1 MATDDHMK
9 VTAVGLPSGALS
21 ATFGRYELE
30 NGQHIEDVV
39 LGYSTYGTLN
49 EVRLPLDDALFPPE
63 NARYSLFALLFDIYS
78 PRCGLRLRRRALT
91 HHAPSRDANPRQYRP
106 RSHLHDRQTGDNA
119 VIVGHSLTSNSNVSE
134 WWRELMGE
142 GDACALDVANEFVVC
157 VNYLASPY
165 GSSSPVTP
173 DPAKPNGDAYAADFP
188 TPVTVR
194 DNVRLQR
201 LLLDRLGVKHLK
213 MAIGGS
219 MGSMLALEWAATFPD
234 FVTELVLIAGCGRH
248 TDWAIGIG
256 EAQRFSIMA
265 DAKFKGGQYDP
276 ADPPLAGLATSR
288 MMAMLSYRAPK
299 SVDERF
305 ARGVMETVE
314 SAAEKDR
321 EKNEAAAG
329 VKVEGRLGGTLVADR
344 SARSTAMRKPS
355 SHGDI
360 GLAAHANE
368 SASETLPY
376 FAVESYLQYQGKK
389 FIQRF
394 DANCYIQLTYT
405 LDSHDVARGRGAYE
419 DVLRRLTH
427 RTLVVGITSD
437 VLYPFSLQSELAD
450 LMPNAEMYAIDSPH
464 GHDAFLIEI
473 RELNKAIA
481 RFRRGE
487 RADPDA
493 ARVASRFPG
502 GAQKSRAP
510 PSGGVAPSSASP
522 SAAAAATE
530 EQAPPT
536 HTSLRTLHDGELRGA
551 VRALERELE
560 KSRAREERHARRA
573 DALLA
578 EVARLRDEAEAA
590 KTKDPRG
597 EDGVA
602 PASSFGYGL
611 RLVPANP
618 PPSSR
623 RYQPVYGEVK
633 SPANGAEAP
642 IAALGAF

>member
-1 MATDDHMK
+1 M
-9 VTAVGLPSGALS
+9 
-21 ATFGRYELE
+21 
-30 NGQHIEDVV
+30 
-39 LGYSTYGTLN
+39 
-49 EVRLPLDDALFPPE
+49 
-63 NARYSLFALLFDIYS
+63 
-78 PRCGLRLRRRALT
+78 
-91 HHAPSRDANPRQYRP
+91 
-106 RSHLHDRQTGDNA
+106 
-119 VIVGHSLTSNSNVSE
+119 IVGHSLTSNSNVAE
-134 WWRELMGE
+134 WWSELMGE
-142 GDACALDVANEFVVC
+142 GDACALDVASEFVVC

-173 DPAKPNGDAYAADFP
+173 DPGKENGEPYAADFP

-201 LLLDRLGVKHLK
+201 LLLDRLGVKHLR

-219 MGSMLALEWAATFPD
+219 MGSMLALEWAATYPD

-305 ARGVMETVE
+305 ARGVMENANPS
-314 SAAEKDR
+314 SAAVSESVDDLDTTANVDVERTLTKT
-321 EKNEAAAG
+321 G
-329 VKVEGRLGGTLVADR
+329 VEGHIGGSLVGAG
-344 SARSTAMRKPS
+344 RSTAMRKPS

-427 RTLVVGITSD
+427 RALVVGITSD

-473 RELNKAIA
+473 KELNKAIA

-493 ARVASRFPG
+493 AKIAARFPG
-502 GAQKSRAP
+502 PRGDVDAEKRGAMRRSDFGNAD
-510 PSGGVAPSSASP
+510 
-522 SAAAAATE
+522 E
-530 EQAPPT
+530 EQSEEMRSS
-536 HTSLRTLHDGELRGA
+536 SLDSRLETRLHDGELRGA

-560 KSRAREERHARRA
+560 KSRAREEIHARRA
-573 DALLA
+573 NALLA
-578 EVARLRDEAEAA
+578 EVARLRDAAEAA
-590 KTKDPRG
+590 KADARGDG
-597 EDGVA
+597 EDGSGSL
-602 PASSFGYGL
+602 ASSFGYGL

-633 SPANGAEAP
+633 SPADGADTH

>member
-1 MATDDHMK
+1 
-9 VTAVGLPSGALS
+9 
-21 ATFGRYELE
+21 
-30 NGQHIEDVV
+30 
-39 LGYSTYGTLN
+39 
-49 EVRLPLDDALFPPE
+49 
-63 NARYSLFALLFDIYS
+63 
-78 PRCGLRLRRRALT
+78 
-91 HHAPSRDANPRQYRP
+91 
-106 RSHLHDRQTGDNA
+106 
-119 VIVGHSLTSNSNVSE
+119 
-134 WWRELMGE
+134 
-142 GDACALDVANEFVVC
+142 
-157 VNYLASPY
+157 
-165 GSSSPVTP
+165 
-173 DPAKPNGDAYAADFP
+173 
-188 TPVTVR
+188 
-194 DNVRLQR
+194 
-201 LLLDRLGVKHLK
+201 
-213 MAIGGS
+213 
-219 MGSMLALEWAATFPD
+219 
-234 FVTELVLIAGCGRH
+234 
-248 TDWAIGIG
+248 
-256 EAQRFSIMA
+256 MA

>member
-1 MATDDHMK
+1 M
-9 VTAVGLPSGALS
+9 
-21 ATFGRYELE
+21 
-30 NGQHIEDVV
+30 
-39 LGYSTYGTLN
+39 
-49 EVRLPLDDALFPPE
+49 
-63 NARYSLFALLFDIYS
+63 
-78 PRCGLRLRRRALT
+78 
-91 HHAPSRDANPRQYRP
+91 
-106 RSHLHDRQTGDNA
+106 
-119 VIVGHSLTSNSNVSE
+119 IVGHSLTSNSNVAE
-134 WWRELMGE
+134 WWSELMGE
-142 GDACALDVANEFVVC
+142 GDGEFALDVAGEFVVC

-173 DPAKPNGDAYAADFP
+173 DPAKGNGESYAADFP

-201 LLLDRLGVKHLK
+201 LLLERLGVKHLR

-276 ADPPLAGLATSR
+276 ADPPRAGLATSR

-305 ARGVMETVE
+305 ARGVMENANPS
-314 SAAEKDR
+314 SAAVSESVDDLDTTANVDVERTLTKT
-321 EKNEAAAG
+321 G
-329 VKVEGRLGGTLVADR
+329 VEGHIGGSLVGAG
-344 SARSTAMRKPS
+344 RSTAMRKPS

-427 RTLVVGITSD
+427 RALVVGITSD

-473 RELNKAIA
+473 KELNKAIA

-493 ARVASRFPG
+493 AKIAARFPG
-502 GAQKSRAP
+502 PRGDVDAEKRGAMRRSDFGNADKEQSEEMR
-510 PSGGVAPSSASP
+510 SS
-522 SAAAAATE
+522 
-530 EQAPPT
+530 
-536 HTSLRTLHDGELRGA
+536 SLDSHLETRLHDGELRGA

-560 KSRAREERHARRA
+560 KSRAREEIHARRA

-578 EVARLRDEAEAA
+578 EVARLRDAAEAA
-590 KTKDPRG
+590 KADARGDG
-597 EDGVA
+597 EDGSGSL
-602 PASSFGYGL
+602 ASSFGYGL

-633 SPANGAEAP
+633 SPADGADTH

>member
-1 MATDDHMK
+1 MGGAGSTASTPRTRRDLTGGATPDGGAVPGAAERAVPLASLEDARTLAGALRDMETKRARNENENENENDDAHEK
-9 VTAVGLPSGALS
+9 YVPRVAVVGGGYSGCELAGVVAERLKKNGARAEVDLFASSASGVLPSAPRGQRAS
-21 ATFGRYELE
+21 AAARLE
-30 NGQHIEDVV
+30 
-39 LGYSTYGTLN
+39 
-49 EVRLPLDDALFPPE
+49 
-63 NARYSLFALLFDIYS
+63 
-78 PRCGLRLRRRALT
+78 
-91 HHAPSRDANPRQYRP
+91 
-106 RSHLHDRQTGDNA
+106 
-119 VIVGHSLTSNSNVSE
+119 
-134 WWRELMGE
+134 
-142 GDACALDVANEFVVC
+142 
-157 VNYLASPY
+157 
-165 GSSSPVTP
+165 
-173 DPAKPNGDAYAADFP
+173 
-188 TPVTVR
+188 
-194 DNVRLQR
+194 
-201 LLLDRLGVKHLK
+201 RLGVKHLR

-276 ADPPLAGLATSR
+276 ADPPRAGLATSR

-305 ARGVMETVE
+305 ARGVMENANPS
-314 SAAEKDR
+314 SAAVSESVDDLDTTANVDVERTLTKT
-321 EKNEAAAG
+321 G
-329 VKVEGRLGGTLVADR
+329 VEGHIGGSLVGAG
-344 SARSTAMRKPS
+344 RSTAMRKPS

-427 RTLVVGITSD
+427 RALVVGITSD

-473 RELNKAIA
+473 KELNKAIA

-493 ARVASRFPG
+493 AKIAARFPG
-502 GAQKSRAP
+502 PRGDVDAEKRGAMRRSDFGNAD
-510 PSGGVAPSSASP
+510 
-522 SAAAAATE
+522 E
-530 EQAPPT
+530 EQSEEMRSS
-536 HTSLRTLHDGELRGA
+536 SLDSRLETRLHDGELRGA

-560 KSRAREERHARRA
+560 KSRAREEIHARRA
-573 DALLA
+573 NALLA
-578 EVARLRDEAEAA
+578 EVARLRDAAEAA
-590 KTKDPRG
+590 KADARGDG
-597 EDGVA
+597 EDGSGSL
-602 PASSFGYGL
+602 ASSFGYGL

-633 SPANGAEAP
+633 SPADGADTH

>member
-265 DAKFKGGQYDP
+265 DAKFKGGQYAP

-437 VLYPFSLQSELAD
+437 VLYPFPLQSELAD

-473 RELNKAIA
+473 KELNEAVA

-493 ARVASRFPG
+493 ARIAR
-502 GAQKSRAP
+502 KSRAP
-510 PSGGVAPSSASP
+510 AAGGVAT
-522 SAAAAATE
+522 SAATPSVADAAAE
-530 EQAPPT
+530 EQAPP
-536 HTSLRTLHDGELRGA
+536 SLASLETLEEGALRGA

-560 KSRAREERHARRA
+560 KSRAREERYARRA

-578 EVARLRDEAEAA
+578 EVARLRDAAEAA
-590 KTKDPRG
+590 KTNDNDARG
-597 EDGVA
+597 GDGSVL
-602 PASSFGYGL
+602 ASSFGYGL
-611 RLVPANP
+611 RLMPANP

-633 SPANGAEAP
+633 SPANGADAP

>member
-1 MATDDHMK
+1 M
-9 VTAVGLPSGALS
+9 
-21 ATFGRYELE
+21 
-30 NGQHIEDVV
+30 
-39 LGYSTYGTLN
+39 
-49 EVRLPLDDALFPPE
+49 
-63 NARYSLFALLFDIYS
+63 
-78 PRCGLRLRRRALT
+78 
-91 HHAPSRDANPRQYRP
+91 
-106 RSHLHDRQTGDNA
+106 
-119 VIVGHSLTSNSNVSE
+119 IVGHSLTSNSNVSE
-134 WWRELMGE
+134 WWSELMGE
-142 GDACALDVANEFVVC
+142 GDACALDLANEFVVC

-173 DPAKPNGDAYAADFP
+173 DPGKQNGESYAADFP

-201 LLLDRLGVKHLK
+201 LLLERLGVRHLRL
-213 MAIGGS
+213 AIGGS

-276 ADPPLAGLATSR
+276 KDPPLAGLATSR
-288 MMAMLSYRAPK
+288 MMAMLSYRAPR

-305 ARGVMETVE
+305 ARGVMENPGECADERVENE
-314 SAAEKDR
+314 SAD
-321 EKNEAAAG
+321 
-329 VKVEGRLGGTLVADR
+329 VVSVEGKLGGTLVAEPKPR
-344 SARSTAMRKPS
+344 AATAMRKPS

-360 GLAAHANE
+360 GCTAHANE

-437 VLYPFSLQSELAD
+437 VLYPFSLQAELAD

-473 RELNKAIA
+473 KELNKAIA

-493 ARVASRFPG
+493 ARIANRFPG
-502 GAQKSRAP
+502 GAAP
-510 PSGGVAPSSASP
+510 RSAPREDVEGKTSLTIPVGGVGRRPDENENENENENASGSSLAVLETL
-522 SAAAAATE
+522 TE
-530 EQAPPT
+530 
-536 HTSLRTLHDGELRGA
+536 GELRGA

-560 KSRAREERHARRA
+560 KSRAREERQARRA

-578 EVARLRDEAEAA
+578 EVARLHDEASSTA
-590 KTKDPRG
+590 KTLHPRL
-597 EDGVA
+597 EDDSVSL
-602 PASSFGYGL
+602 ASSFGYGL

-618 PPSSR
+618 PPSAR

-633 SPANGAEAP
+633 SPANGADAP

>member
-1 MATDDHMK
+1 MSSTVLLCVDD
-9 VTAVGLPSGALS
+9 
-21 ATFGRYELE
+21 
-30 NGQHIEDVV
+30 DW
-39 LGYSTYGTLN
+39 
-49 EVRLPLDDALFPPE
+49 
-63 NARYSLFALLFDIYS
+63 
-78 PRCGLRLRRRALT
+78 
-91 HHAPSRDANPRQYRP
+91 
-106 RSHLHDRQTGDNA
+106 RQTGDNA
-119 VIVGHSLTSNSNVSE
+119 VIVGHSLTSNSNVAE

-142 GDACALDVANEFVVC
+142 GDACALDVASEFVVC

-173 DPAKPNGDAYAADFP
+173 DPGKENGEPYAADFP

-201 LLLDRLGVKHLK
+201 LLLDRLGVKHLR

-219 MGSMLALEWAATFPD
+219 MGSMLALEWAATYPD

-288 MMAMLSYRAPK
+288 MMAMLSYRAPR

-305 ARGVMETVE
+305 ARGVMETAGE
-314 SAAEKDR
+314 SAVDR
-321 EKNEAAAG
+321 ETERTAVDTTTNEDASDVDGRRVAEDADAPRATTTNER
-329 VKVEGRLGGTLVADR
+329 VEGRLGGTLVASPRPR
-344 SARSTAMRKPS
+344 SCAMRKPS

-394 DANCYIQLTYT
+394 DANCYVQLTYT

-427 RTLVVGITSD
+427 RALVVGITSD

-473 RELNKAIA
+473 KELNEAVA

-493 ARVASRFPG
+493 ARIAR
-502 GAQKSRAP
+502 KSRAP
-510 PSGGVAPSSASP
+510 RGGVAT
-522 SAAAAATE
+522 SAATPSVADAAAE
-530 EQAPPT
+530 EQAPP
-536 HTSLRTLHDGELRGA
+536 SLASLETLEEGALRGA

-578 EVARLRDEAEAA
+578 EVARLRDTAEAA
-590 KTKDPRG
+590 KTNDNNARG
-597 EDGVA
+597 GDGSVL
-602 PASSFGYGL
+602 ASSFGYGL
-611 RLVPANP
+611 RLMPANP

-633 SPANGAEAP
+633 SPANGADAP

>member
-9 VTAVGLPSGALS
+9 VEHIGLPDGATS
-21 ATFGRYELE
+21 ASLGDYLLE
-30 NGQHIEDVV
+30 NGRVVRDVV
-39 LGYSTYGTLN
+39 LGYTAYGELN
-49 EVRLPLDDALFPPE
+49 A
-63 NARYSLFALLFDIYS
+63 S
-78 PRCGLRLRRRALT
+78 
-91 HHAPSRDANPRQYRP
+91 
-106 RSHLHDRQTGDNA
+106 GDNA
-119 VIVGHSLTSNSNVSE
+119 VIVGHSLTSNSNVAE
-134 WWRELMGE
+134 WWSELMGE
-142 GDACALDVANEFVVC
+142 GDGEFALDVAGEFVVC

-173 DPAKPNGDAYAADFP
+173 DPAKAQRRSAYAADFP

-201 LLLDRLGVKHLK
+201 LLLERLGVKHLR

-276 ADPPLAGLATSR
+276 ADPPRAGLATSR

-305 ARGVMETVE
+305 ARGVMENANPS
-314 SAAEKDR
+314 SAAVSESVDDLDTTANADVERTLTKTD
-321 EKNEAAAG
+321 
-329 VKVEGRLGGTLVADR
+329 VEGHIGGTLVGAG
-344 SARSTAMRKPS
+344 RSTAMRKPS

-419 DVLRRLTH
+419 DVLRR
-427 RTLVVGITSD
+427 
-437 VLYPFSLQSELAD
+437 
-450 LMPNAEMYAIDSPH
+450 
-464 GHDAFLIEI
+464 
-473 RELNKAIA
+473 
-481 RFRRGE
+481 
-487 RADPDA
+487 
-493 ARVASRFPG
+493 
-502 GAQKSRAP
+502 
-510 PSGGVAPSSASP
+510 
-522 SAAAAATE
+522 
-530 EQAPPT
+530 
-536 HTSLRTLHDGELRGA
+536 
-551 VRALERELE
+551 
-560 KSRAREERHARRA
+560 
-573 DALLA
+573 
-578 EVARLRDEAEAA
+578 
-590 KTKDPRG
+590 
-597 EDGVA
+597 
-602 PASSFGYGL
+602 
-611 RLVPANP
+611 
-618 PPSSR
+618 
-623 RYQPVYGEVK
+623 
-633 SPANGAEAP
+633 
-642 IAALGAF
+642 

>member
-1 MATDDHMK
+1 
-9 VTAVGLPSGALS
+9 
-21 ATFGRYELE
+21 
-30 NGQHIEDVV
+30 
-39 LGYSTYGTLN
+39 
-49 EVRLPLDDALFPPE
+49 
-63 NARYSLFALLFDIYS
+63 
-78 PRCGLRLRRRALT
+78 
-91 HHAPSRDANPRQYRP
+91 
-106 RSHLHDRQTGDNA
+106 
-119 VIVGHSLTSNSNVSE
+119 
-134 WWRELMGE
+134 
-142 GDACALDVANEFVVC
+142 
-157 VNYLASPY
+157 
-165 GSSSPVTP
+165 
-173 DPAKPNGDAYAADFP
+173 
-188 TPVTVR
+188 
-194 DNVRLQR
+194 
-201 LLLDRLGVKHLK
+201 
-213 MAIGGS
+213 
-219 MGSMLALEWAATFPD
+219 
-234 FVTELVLIAGCGRH
+234 
-248 TDWAIGIG
+248 
-256 EAQRFSIMA
+256 MA

-288 MMAMLSYRAPK
+288 MMAMLSYRAPR

-305 ARGVMETVE
+305 ARGVMETAGE
-314 SAAEKDR
+314 SAVDR
-321 EKNEAAAG
+321 ETERTAVDTTTNEDASDVDGRRVAEDADAPRATTTNER
-329 VKVEGRLGGTLVADR
+329 VEGRLGETLVASPRPR
-344 SARSTAMRKPS
+344 SCAMRKPS

-394 DANCYIQLTYT
+394 DANCYVQLTYT

-427 RTLVVGITSD
+427 RALVVGITSD
-437 VLYPFSLQSELAD
+437 VLYPFPLQSELAD

-473 RELNKAIA
+473 KELNEAVA

-493 ARVASRFPG
+493 ARIAR
-502 GAQKSRAP
+502 KSRAP
-510 PSGGVAPSSASP
+510 AAGGVAT
-522 SAAAAATE
+522 SAATPSVADAAAE
-530 EQAPPT
+530 EQAPP
-536 HTSLRTLHDGELRGA
+536 SLASLETLEEGALRGA

-578 EVARLRDEAEAA
+578 EVARLRDAAEAA
-590 KTKDPRG
+590 KTNDNDARG
-597 EDGVA
+597 GDGSVL
-602 PASSFGYGL
+602 ASSFGYGL
-611 RLVPANP
+611 RLMPANP

-633 SPANGAEAP
+633 SPANGADAP

>member
-1 MATDDHMK
+1 M
-9 VTAVGLPSGALS
+9 
-21 ATFGRYELE
+21 
-30 NGQHIEDVV
+30 
-39 LGYSTYGTLN
+39 
-49 EVRLPLDDALFPPE
+49 
-63 NARYSLFALLFDIYS
+63 
-78 PRCGLRLRRRALT
+78 
-91 HHAPSRDANPRQYRP
+91 
-106 RSHLHDRQTGDNA
+106 
-119 VIVGHSLTSNSNVSE
+119 IVGHSLTSNSNVAE
-134 WWRELMGE
+134 WWSELMGE
-142 GDACALDVANEFVVC
+142 GDGEFALDVAGEFVVC

-173 DPAKPNGDAYAADFP
+173 DPAKGNGESYAADFP

-201 LLLDRLGVKHLK
+201 LLLERLGVKHLR

-276 ADPPLAGLATSR
+276 ADPPRAGLATSR

-305 ARGVMETVE
+305 ARGVMEKANPS
-314 SAAEKDR
+314 SAAVSKSVDDLDDSDTTADADVERTLTKT
-321 EKNEAAAG
+321 G
-329 VKVEGRLGGTLVADR
+329 VEGHIGGTLVGAG
-344 SARSTAMRKPS
+344 RSTAMRKPS

-427 RTLVVGITSD
+427 RALVVGITSD

-450 LMPNAEMYAIDSPH
+450 LMPNA
-464 GHDAFLIEI
+464 
-473 RELNKAIA
+473 
-481 RFRRGE
+481 
-487 RADPDA
+487 
-493 ARVASRFPG
+493 
-502 GAQKSRAP
+502 
-510 PSGGVAPSSASP
+510 
-522 SAAAAATE
+522 
-530 EQAPPT
+530 
-536 HTSLRTLHDGELRGA
+536 
-551 VRALERELE
+551 
-560 KSRAREERHARRA
+560 
-573 DALLA
+573 
-578 EVARLRDEAEAA
+578 
-590 KTKDPRG
+590 
-597 EDGVA
+597 
-602 PASSFGYGL
+602 
-611 RLVPANP
+611 
-618 PPSSR
+618 
-623 RYQPVYGEVK
+623 
-633 SPANGAEAP
+633 
-642 IAALGAF
+642 

>member
-1 MATDDHMK
+1 M
-9 VTAVGLPSGALS
+9 
-21 ATFGRYELE
+21 
-30 NGQHIEDVV
+30 
-39 LGYSTYGTLN
+39 
-49 EVRLPLDDALFPPE
+49 
-63 NARYSLFALLFDIYS
+63 
-78 PRCGLRLRRRALT
+78 
-91 HHAPSRDANPRQYRP
+91 
-106 RSHLHDRQTGDNA
+106 
-119 VIVGHSLTSNSNVSE
+119 IVGHSLTSNSNVSE
-134 WWRELMGE
+134 WWSELMGE
-142 GDACALDVANEFVVC
+142 GDACALDLANEFVVC

-165 GSSSPVTP
+165 GSSSPATP
-173 DPAKPNGDAYAADFP
+173 HPGKRNGESYAADFP

-201 LLLDRLGVKHLK
+201 LLLDRLGVRHLR

-276 ADPPLAGLATSR
+276 ADPPRAGLATSR
-288 MMAMLSYRAPK
+288 MMAMLSYRAPR

-305 ARGVMETVE
+305 ARGVME
-314 SAAEKDR
+314 
-321 EKNEAAAG
+321 NECVDECVDEASVDG
-329 VKVEGRLGGTLVADR
+329 VSVEGRLGGTLVAEPKR
-344 SARSTAMRKPS
+344 RAATAMRKPS

-368 SASETLPY
+368 SASESLPY

-437 VLYPFSLQSELAD
+437 VLYPFSLQAELAD

-473 RELNKAIA
+473 KELNTAIA

-493 ARVASRFPG
+493 ARIANRFPG
-502 GAQKSRAP
+502 GAATSRAP
-510 PSGGVAPSSASP
+510 REELEGETSATIPHGGVDRRTNENGNENENTSGSSLAVLETL
-522 SAAAAATE
+522 TE
-530 EQAPPT
+530 
-536 HTSLRTLHDGELRGA
+536 GELRGA

-560 KSRAREERHARRA
+560 KSRAREERQARRA

-578 EVARLRDEAEAA
+578 EVARLRDEASSTA
-590 KTKDPRG
+590 KTLRDPRG
-597 EDGVA
+597 EDDA
-602 PASSFGYGL
+602 ASLASSFGYGL

-618 PPSSR
+618 PPSAR

-633 SPANGAEAP
+633 SPANGADAP

>member
-1 MATDDHMK
+1 M
-9 VTAVGLPSGALS
+9 
-21 ATFGRYELE
+21 
-30 NGQHIEDVV
+30 
-39 LGYSTYGTLN
+39 
-49 EVRLPLDDALFPPE
+49 
-63 NARYSLFALLFDIYS
+63 
-78 PRCGLRLRRRALT
+78 
-91 HHAPSRDANPRQYRP
+91 
-106 RSHLHDRQTGDNA
+106 
-119 VIVGHSLTSNSNVSE
+119 IVGHSLTSNSNVAE

-142 GDACALDVANEFVVC
+142 GDACALDVASEFVVC

-173 DPAKPNGDAYAADFP
+173 DPGKQNGEPYAADFP

-201 LLLDRLGVKHLK
+201 LLLDRLGVKHLR

-219 MGSMLALEWAATFPD
+219 MGSMLALEWAATYPD

-288 MMAMLSYRAPK
+288 MMAMLSYRAPR

-305 ARGVMETVE
+305 ARGVMETAGE
-314 SAAEKDR
+314 SAVDR
-321 EKNEAAAG
+321 ETERTAVDTTTNEDASDVDGRRVAEDADAPRATTTNER
-329 VKVEGRLGGTLVADR
+329 VEGRLGGTLVASPRPR
-344 SARSTAMRKPS
+344 SCAMRKPS

-394 DANCYIQLTYT
+394 DANCYVQLTYT

-427 RTLVVGITSD
+427 RALVVGITSD

-473 RELNKAIA
+473 KELNKAIA

-493 ARVASRFPG
+493 ARIAR
-502 GAQKSRAP
+502 KSRVP
-510 PSGGVAPSSASP
+510 RGGVAT
-522 SAAAAATE
+522 SAATPSVADAAAE
-530 EQAPPT
+530 EQAPP
-536 HTSLRTLHDGELRGA
+536 SLASLETLEEGALRGA

-560 KSRAREERHARRA
+560 KSRAREERYARRA

-578 EVARLRDEAEAA
+578 EVARLRDAAEAA
-590 KTKDPRG
+590 KTNDNDARG
-597 EDGVA
+597 GDGSVL
-602 PASSFGYGL
+602 ASSFGYGL
-611 RLVPANP
+611 RLMPANP

-633 SPANGAEAP
+633 SPANGADAP

>member
-1 MATDDHMK
+1 MDD
-9 VTAVGLPSGALS
+9 
-21 ATFGRYELE
+21 
-30 NGQHIEDVV
+30 DW
-39 LGYSTYGTLN
+39 
-49 EVRLPLDDALFPPE
+49 
-63 NARYSLFALLFDIYS
+63 
-78 PRCGLRLRRRALT
+78 
-91 HHAPSRDANPRQYRP
+91 
-106 RSHLHDRQTGDNA
+106 RQTGDNA
-119 VIVGHSLTSNSNVSE
+119 VIVGHSLTSNSNVAE

-142 GDACALDVANEFVVC
+142 GDACALDVASEFVVC

-173 DPAKPNGDAYAADFP
+173 DPGKENGEPYAADFP

-201 LLLDRLGVKHLK
+201 LLLDRLGVKHLR

-219 MGSMLALEWAATFPD
+219 MGSMLALEWAATYPD

-288 MMAMLSYRAPK
+288 MMAMLSYRAPR

-305 ARGVMETVE
+305 ARGVMETAGE
-314 SAAEKDR
+314 SAVDR
-321 EKNEAAAG
+321 ETERTAVDTTTNEDASDVDGRRVAEDADAPRATTTNER
-329 VKVEGRLGGTLVADR
+329 VEGRLGGTLVASPRPR
-344 SARSTAMRKPS
+344 SCAMRKPS

-394 DANCYIQLTYT
+394 DANCYVQLTYT

-427 RTLVVGITSD
+427 RALVVGITSD
-437 VLYPFSLQSELAD
+437 VLYPFPLQSELAD

-473 RELNKAIA
+473 KELNEAVA

-493 ARVASRFPG
+493 ARIAR
-502 GAQKSRAP
+502 KSRVP
-510 PSGGVAPSSASP
+510 RGGVAT
-522 SAAAAATE
+522 SAATPSVADAAAE
-530 EQAPPT
+530 EQAPPSIA
-536 HTSLRTLHDGELRGA
+536 SLETLEEGALRGA

-578 EVARLRDEAEAA
+578 EVARLRDAAEAA
-590 KTKDPRG
+590 KTNDNDARG
-597 EDGVA
+597 GDGSVL
-602 PASSFGYGL
+602 ASSFGYGL
-611 RLVPANP
+611 RLMPANP

-633 SPANGAEAP
+633 SPANGADAP

>member
-1 MATDDHMK
+1 M
-9 VTAVGLPSGALS
+9 
-21 ATFGRYELE
+21 
-30 NGQHIEDVV
+30 
-39 LGYSTYGTLN
+39 
-49 EVRLPLDDALFPPE
+49 
-63 NARYSLFALLFDIYS
+63 
-78 PRCGLRLRRRALT
+78 
-91 HHAPSRDANPRQYRP
+91 
-106 RSHLHDRQTGDNA
+106 
-119 VIVGHSLTSNSNVSE
+119 IVGHSLTSNSNVAE

-142 GDACALDVANEFVVC
+142 GDACALDVASEFVVC

-173 DPAKPNGDAYAADFP
+173 DPGKQNGEPYAADFP

-201 LLLDRLGVKHLK
+201 LLLDRLGVKHLR

-219 MGSMLALEWAATFPD
+219 MGSMLALEWAATYPD

-288 MMAMLSYRAPK
+288 MMAMLSYRAPR

-305 ARGVMETVE
+305 ARGVMETAGE
-314 SAAEKDR
+314 SAVDR
-321 EKNEAAAG
+321 ETERTAVDTTTNEDASDVDGRRVAEDADAPRATTTNER
-329 VKVEGRLGGTLVADR
+329 VEGRLGGTLVASPRPR
-344 SARSTAMRKPS
+344 SCAMRKPS

-394 DANCYIQLTYT
+394 DANCYVQLTYT

-427 RTLVVGITSD
+427 RALVVGITSD

-473 RELNKAIA
+473 KELNEAVA

-493 ARVASRFPG
+493 ARIAR
-502 GAQKSRAP
+502 KSRVP
-510 PSGGVAPSSASP
+510 RGGVAT
-522 SAAAAATE
+522 SAATPSVADAAAE
-530 EQAPPT
+530 EQAPP
-536 HTSLRTLHDGELRGA
+536 SLASLETLEEGALRGA

-578 EVARLRDEAEAA
+578 EVARLRDAAEAA
-590 KTKDPRG
+590 KTNDNDARG
-597 EDGVA
+597 GDGSVL
-602 PASSFGYGL
+602 ASSFGYGL
-611 RLVPANP
+611 RLMPANP

-633 SPANGAEAP
+633 SPANGADAP

>member
-1 MATDDHMK
+1 
-9 VTAVGLPSGALS
+9 
-21 ATFGRYELE
+21 
-30 NGQHIEDVV
+30 
-39 LGYSTYGTLN
+39 
-49 EVRLPLDDALFPPE
+49 
-63 NARYSLFALLFDIYS
+63 
-78 PRCGLRLRRRALT
+78 
-91 HHAPSRDANPRQYRP
+91 
-106 RSHLHDRQTGDNA
+106 
-119 VIVGHSLTSNSNVSE
+119 
-134 WWRELMGE
+134 MGE
-142 GDACALDVANEFVVC
+142 GDACALDLANEFVVC

-173 DPAKPNGDAYAADFP
+173 DPGKQNGESYAADFP

-201 LLLDRLGVKHLK
+201 LLLDRLGVRHLRL
-213 MAIGGS
+213 AIGGS

-276 ADPPLAGLATSR
+276 KDPPLAGLATSR
-288 MMAMLSYRAPK
+288 MMAMLSYRAPR

-305 ARGVMETVE
+305 ARGVMENPGECADERVE
-314 SAAEKDR
+314 KESVD
-321 EKNEAAAG
+321 
-329 VKVEGRLGGTLVADR
+329 VVSVEGKLGGTLVAEPKPR
-344 SARSTAMRKPS
+344 AATAMRKPS

-360 GLAAHANE
+360 GCTAHANE

-437 VLYPFSLQSELAD
+437 VLYPFSLQAELAD

-473 RELNKAIA
+473 KELNKAIA

-493 ARVASRFPG
+493 ARIANRFPG
-502 GAQKSRAP
+502 GAAP
-510 PSGGVAPSSASP
+510 RSAPREDVEGKTSVTIPFGGVGRRPDENENENENENESENASGSSLGVLETL
-522 SAAAAATE
+522 TE
-530 EQAPPT
+530 
-536 HTSLRTLHDGELRGA
+536 GELRGA

-560 KSRAREERHARRA
+560 KSRAREERQARRA

-578 EVARLRDEAEAA
+578 EVARLRDEASSAA
-590 KTKDPRG
+590 KTLHPRL
-597 EDGVA
+597 EDDSVSL
-602 PASSFGYGL
+602 ASSFGYGL

-618 PPSSR
+618 PPSAR

-633 SPANGAEAP
+633 SPANGADAP